1 MISHKLYLV
10 SGSLPC
16 KGVATLQFFRM
27 GTASGDHNI
36 CFDQFVELCPVRSSF
51 VEFRRAECYIFAI
64 RIYIRAEER
73 NSGSSDCS
81 FCSFPCACCGFCYA
95 FSSFFCVFDSACNSF
110 FCVSSLFSLGGFLIV
125 SRFCRIAS
133 GSAGSSLKA
142 ANCASK
148 LLDWGTATNLTD
160 DEIYSAVGCWL
171 DEQSDERLLMFFES
185 FYSVYTQS
193 YNLRSDNAEA
203 LMLDAGISSA
213 NYPWGDEAAH
223 AVEMVYYASGL
234 R

>member
-1 MISHKLYLV
+1 MKKILMVLAIILALV
-10 SGSLPC
+10 MLLSL
-16 KGVATLQFFRM
+16 
-27 GTASGDHNI
+27 
-36 CFDQFVELCPVRSSF
+36 
-51 VEFRRAECYIFAI
+51 
-64 RIYIRAEER
+64 
-73 NSGSSDCS
+73 
-81 FCSFPCACCGFCYA
+81 
-95 FSSFFCVFDSACNSF
+95 SACGKEEPVNEMVVLTEVPIMAEPVNSTPEPTATPEPTPEPTP
-110 FCVSSLFSLGGFLIV
+110 VPIQPELPPVVDEALNEILDSITADV
-125 SRFCRIAS
+125 QP